1 MRHLFTLLLAL
12 SYILSFAQSD
22 DVIRVACIGNSITE
36 GYALSDPSTQAY
48 PARLQQLLGADFC
61 VMNYGH
67 SSKTLMR
74 STDHS
79 YMDEKQRQLFRR
91 ALASQPDIVT
101 IKLGTNDSKT
111 PYDSLLH
118 ADFTRDL
125 HTLIDSFMSVPSR
138 PYIYLMLPIPAVSE
152 RWGIRDSVIQQ
163 EVIPRIQ
170 AVAQERHLPIIDLY
184 SALLP
189 FPELLEDQ
197 IHPNAAGTMIIAEEV
212 ARRILL
218 DRARGL
224 IHYGAESHLN
234 PAYSG
239 STERH

>member
-22 DVIRVACIGNSITE
+22 GVIRVACVGNSITE

-48 PARLQQLLGADFC
+48 PARLQQLLGPSFD
-61 VMNYGH
+61 VRNYGH
-67 SSKTLMR
+67 SGRTLMR
-74 STDHS
+74 QTGSS
-79 YMDEKQRQLFRR
+79 YMDEELRQLFRH

-118 ADFTRDL
+118 VDFTRDL
-125 HTLIDSFMSVPSR
+125 NALIDSFMALPSR
-138 PYIYLMLPIPAVSE
+138 PYIYLMLPVPAAGS
-152 RWGIRDSVIQQ
+152 RWEIRDSVIQQ
-163 EVIPRIQ
+163 EVIPRIR
-170 AVAQERHLPIIDLY
+170 AVAHERNLPIIDLY
-184 SALLP
+184 TALLP
-189 FPELLEDQ
+189 FPEVLADQ
-197 IHPNAAGTMIIAEEV
+197 IHPNATGAMIIAEEV
-212 ARRILL
+212 ARRLLL
-218 DRARGL
+218 DQAHGL